1 MVPQR
6 ALEVEIMSQKNRIL
20 FVDRPSALE
29 EIRKL
34 ADPLSDEWEARF
46 APSGPEGM
54 KHLEREAFTA
64 VVSDIH
70 MTVKK
75 DVELLNEVRERF
87 PDVVRIVL
95 SDCSDRETVLK
106 SAVNTAHQY
115 LTKPCDTVL
124 LRSALEGACGLR
136 NWLRNESIKKV
147 VSKMDSIPSIPSLYN
162 EIMYEMSRK
171 DVSVP
176 KIAAIIAKDVG
187 MSAKVLQVVNSAFFC
202 LRQRV
207 TNIAQAVNLLGYDIV
222 RALVFSLQV
231 FSQFVLSRGSG
242 LNLGQVWM
250 HSFRVG
256 LFSKAITETETD
268 DRSLIDDAFMAG
280 MLHDMGKLILATNF
294 PDEWN
299 AARRLSEEEGISL
312 IEAENRVLSATH
324 YETGGY
330 FTCLWGLPDAIV
342 RAVSFH
348 HLRCSLLG
356 DHITSLM
363 SVYAANTI
371 EHEIESSRNGEGS
384 LSAEDDEIMPFVELS
399 SENTEVEK
407 PGHLAAAQ
415 SVSSFD
421 GVQGLWV
428 GNRIDTWR
436 GVCQGIAE
444 REYNTM

>member
-1 MVPQR
+1 MTQR
-6 ALEVEIMSQKNRIL
+6 NKIL
-20 FVDRPSALE
+20 FVDKPGALE

-34 ADPLSDEWEARF
+34 AGPLSDEWDARF
-46 APSGPEGM
+46 AQSGPEGM
-54 KHLEREAFTA
+54 RHLEREPFAV

-70 MTVKK
+70 MTVKEG
-75 DVELLNEVRERF
+75 VELLNEVRERF

-95 SDCSDRETVLK
+95 SDQTDRETVLA
-106 SAVNTAHQY
+106 SAVKTAHQY
-115 LTKPCDTVL
+115 LTKPCDADV

-136 NWLRNESIKKV
+136 DWLRNDSIKKV
-147 VSKMDSIPSIPSLYN
+147 VSRMDSIPSIPSLYN
-162 EIMYEMSRK
+162 EIMYELSRR

-176 KIAAIIAKDVG
+176 KIAAIISKDVG

-222 RALVFSLQV
+222 RNLVFSLSV

-256 LFSKAITETETD
+256 LFSKAITEAETD
-268 DRSLIDDAFMAG
+268 DKGLIDDAFMAG

-299 AARRLSEEEGISL
+299 EARRLCQEDKISL
-312 IEAENRVLSATH
+312 VEAENRVFFATH

-348 HLRCSLLG
+348 HLRCCLLG
-356 DHITSLM
+356 DRITSLM
-363 SVYAANTI
+363 SVYAANTMEHDI
-371 EHEIESSRNGEGS
+371 EATKKGEDRLPG
-384 LSAEDDEIMPFVELS
+384 EDDDTVPFIDRCLEDS
-399 SENTEVEK
+399 PATQPS
-407 PGHLAAAQ
+407 HLAIAQ
-415 SVSSFD
+415 GASSFD
-421 GVQGLWV
+421 GVDGLWV
-428 GNRIDTWR
+428 SSRIGAWKDI
-436 GVCQGIAE
+436 CQKIAE
-444 REYNTM
+444 REYSTN

>member
-1 MVPQR
+1 MTQR
-6 ALEVEIMSQKNRIL
+6 NKIL
-20 FVDRPSALE
+20 FVDRPGALE
-29 EIRKL
+29 EIKKL
-34 ADPLSDEWEARF
+34 AGPLSDEWDARF
-46 APSGPEGM
+46 AQSGPEGIRQ
-54 KHLEREAFTA
+54 LEREPFTV

-70 MTVKK
+70 MTVKE

-95 SDCSDRETVLK
+95 SDYSDRETVLT
-106 SAVNTAHQY
+106 SAVKTAHQY
-115 LTKPCDTVL
+115 LTKPCDVEV

-136 NWLRNESIKKV
+136 DWLRNDSIKKV
-147 VSKMDSIPSIPSLYN
+147 VSRMDSIPSIPSLYN
-162 EIMYEMSRK
+162 EIMYELSRR

-176 KIAAIIAKDVG
+176 KVAAIIGKDVG

-222 RALVFSLQV
+222 RGLVFSLHV
-231 FSQFVLSRGSG
+231 FSQFVLSAGSG

-256 LFSKAITETETD
+256 LFSKAIAEAETD
-268 DRSLIDDAFMAG
+268 DRNLIDDAFMAG
-280 MLHDMGKLILATNF
+280 MLHDMGKLILANNF

-299 AARRLSEEEGISL
+299 RARRLCDEEKISL
-312 IEAENRVLSATH
+312 VEAENRVFAATH

-348 HLRCSLLG
+348 HLRCCLLG

-371 EHEIESSRNGEGS
+371 EHDIEAMKKKEEQFLNEG
-384 LSAEDDEIMPFVELS
+384 DEAITSIDRCLE
-399 SENTEVEK
+399 ENTT
-407 PGHLAAAQ
+407 PRPSHLAIAQAA
-415 SVSSFD
+415 SSFD
-421 GVQGLWV
+421 GVDALWV
-428 GNRIDTWR
+428 GSRIDAWKEI
-436 GVCQGIAE
+436 CQKIAE
-444 REYNTM
+444 KEYSAV

>member
-1 MVPQR
+1 MTQR
-6 ALEVEIMSQKNRIL
+6 NKIL
-20 FVDRPSALE
+20 FVDRPGALE

-34 ADPLSDEWEARF
+34 ADPLSDEWDARF
-46 APSGPEGM
+46 AQSGPEGIRQ
-54 KHLEREAFTA
+54 LEREPFTV

-70 MTVKK
+70 MTVKE

-95 SDCSDRETVLK
+95 SEHSDRETVLT
-106 SAVNTAHQY
+106 SAVKTAHQY
-115 LTKPCDTVL
+115 LTKPCDVEV

-136 NWLRNESIKKV
+136 DWLRNDSIKKV
-147 VSKMDSIPSIPSLYN
+147 VSRMDSIPSIPSLYN
-162 EIMYEMSRK
+162 EIMYELSRR

-176 KIAAIIAKDVG
+176 KVAAIIAKDVG
-187 MSAKVLQVVNSAFFC
+187 MSAKVLQVVNSAFFG
-202 LRQRV
+202 LRQRI

-222 RALVFSLQV
+222 RGLVFSLHV
-231 FSQFVLSRGSG
+231 FSQFVLSAGSG

-256 LFSKAITETETD
+256 LFSKAITEAETG
-268 DRSLIDDAFMAG
+268 DRNLIDDAFMAG
-280 MLHDMGKLILATNF
+280 MLHDMGKLILANNF

-299 AARRLSEEEGISL
+299 RARRLCDEEKISL
-312 IEAENRVLSATH
+312 VEAENRVFAATH

-348 HLRCSLLG
+348 HLRCCLLG

-371 EHEIESSRNGEGS
+371 EHDIGATKKREDQLLNEGDEAIPFIDRCLEESTTLRPS
-384 LSAEDDEIMPFVELS
+384 
-399 SENTEVEK
+399 
-407 PGHLAAAQ
+407 HLAIAQAA
-415 SVSSFD
+415 SSFD
-421 GVQGLWV
+421 GSDGLWV
-428 GNRIDTWR
+428 GGRIDAWR
-436 GVCQGIAE
+436 EICQKIAE
-444 REYNTM
+444 KESSTV

>member
-1 MVPQR
+1 
-6 ALEVEIMSQKNRIL
+6 MSERNKIL

-34 ADPLSDEWEARF
+34 ASPLNDEWDTRF

-54 KHLEREAFTA
+54 KHLEREPFTA

-70 MTVKK
+70 MTVK
-75 DVELLNEVRERF
+75 DNVELLNEVRERF

-95 SDCSDRETVLK
+95 SDSSDRETVLRSTAK
-106 SAVNTAHQY
+106 TAHQY
-115 LTKPCDTVL
+115 LTKPCDTVV

-147 VSKMDSIPSIPSLYN
+147 VSRMDSIPSIPSLYN
-162 EIMYEMSRK
+162 EIMFELSRK

-176 KIAAIIAKDVG
+176 KIANIISKDVG

-202 LRQRV
+202 LRQRI
-207 TNIAQAVNLLGYDIV
+207 TNIAQAVNLLGYDLV
-222 RALVFSLQV
+222 RSLVFSLQV

-256 LFSKAITETETD
+256 LFSKAITEAETD

-299 AARRLSEEEGISL
+299 TARRLCDEENISL

-324 YETGGY
+324 YEAGGY

-356 DHITSLM
+356 DRINSLM

-371 EHEIESSRNGEGS
+371 EHEIESSKNG
-384 LSAEDDEIMPFVELS
+384 DDLHGEESDELPPFVDLS
-399 SENTEVEK
+399 SENVSAAVE

-415 SVSSFD
+415 SASGFD
-421 GVQGLWV
+421 GFEDFWV
-428 GNRIDTWR
+428 GRRIDAWKAI
-436 GVCQGIAE
+436 CLKIAE
-444 REYNTM
+444 REYNVM

>member
-1 MVPQR
+1 MN
-6 ALEVEIMSQKNRIL
+6 QKNRIL

-34 ADPLSDEWEARF
+34 AGPLSDEWDARF

-54 KHLEREAFTA
+54 KHLERESFTA
-64 VVSDIH
+64 VISDIH
-70 MTVKK
+70 MTVKD

-95 SDCSDRETVLK
+95 SDQSDKEAVLR
-106 SAVNTAHQY
+106 SAVTTAHQY
-115 LTKPCDTVL
+115 LTKPCETVA

-162 EIMYEMSRK
+162 EIMYELSRK

-176 KIAAIIAKDVG
+176 KIANIIAKDVG

-222 RALVFSLQV
+222 RALVFSLHV

-256 LFSKAITETETD
+256 LFSKAITEAETD
-268 DRSLIDDAFMAG
+268 DRNLIDDAFMAG

-299 AARRLSEEEGISL
+299 AARRMCDEEKISL
-312 IEAENRVLSATH
+312 VEAENRVLAATH

-363 SVYAANTI
+363 SVYAANTMD
-371 EHEIESSRNGEGS
+371 HDIESSRNGDDR
-384 LSAEDDEIMPFVELS
+384 LAEETDGMMPFVDLPS
-399 SENTEVEK
+399 RDSFVEE

-415 SVSSFD
+415 SASSFD
-421 GVQGLWV
+421 GVEGLWV
-428 GNRIDTWR
+428 GGRIDTWK
-436 GVCQGIAE
+436 GICQEIAK
-444 REYNTM
+444 REFDAI